1 MKILRSVRSQL
12 TLAFTAILMC
22 CSLQQSWAQSVQQ
35 GITLEYKGS
44 NPKTPMAGVSVTAAN
59 AGSVMSGDDGC
70 FELRFRTLRTGDQIQ
85 FRRIELNGYEVMN
98 TEALEVARVAR
109 QEGNAE
115 ADRLPIVMVQ
125 SQMLRQLRDG
135 YRSVAVERY
144 KRQLREA
151 EAEAEKL
158 RQQGQLQEQEFN
170 ERLDALEADYDE
182 KLGKLETYIDRYARI
197 DLSDLDADEQQIVEL
212 VKAGKFDEA
221 LQIYDSQNLASR
233 LSQSRA
239 ERQKLEEARQQ
250 IALAEQ
256 QKADENQRLRQSIER
271 QVLLLRMAGGQDNLQ
286 KIYDIVRL
294 TFQADTTDWEA
305 RRDYAKTLFEKGLT
319 QQSIDVLTTGIALC
333 DDPYGQGMMHL
344 DIMDAYQNIGETDNA
359 YHQALEARS
368 ALWPLRETNYQVLS
382 RALPAFTSIEVLYL
396 LEKGDILSCQSAVER
411 VTENWSPDSLNFYS
425 LQSYLL
431 MLTTLS
437 DYYSRTADHKHS
449 LWSAHEAIQLGQK
462 VSQQFPS
469 STLLNDALANGCSI
483 FAVEGLHDEAVEAA
497 RQCSSLWE
505 KVAQKGINRSLLPHS
520 ALHYL
525 LMAEAMTMLED
536 YSMLEAVITS
546 EQQLHI
552 FEQLQNHYPDLKLDF
567 IAGYKLLQ
575 VELLLHKGALAE
587 AQALTDK
594 ALTYLEQTNDV
605 MASFN
610 RPVFEAKNLLAQG
623 RPAEAAIRI
632 QQAIDICEALYAA
645 DNDAWMADNLCQYYL
660 LLASCQAATGDRKAY
675 NKTMKRAERIAVFE
689 IDTLRINNTKN
700 KYHL

>member
-1 MKILRSVRSQL
+1 MKILRSVRSLL
-12 TLAFTAILMC
+12 TLAFTAVLMC
-22 CSLQQSWAQSVQQ
+22 CSLQQGWAQSVQQ

-109 QEGNAE
+109 QEGNVE
-115 ADRLPIVMVQ
+115 ADRLPIVMVS

-170 ERLDALEADYDE
+170 ERLDALEAEYDE

-221 LQIYDSQNLASR
+221 LQIYDRQDLASR

-305 RRDYAKTLFEKGLT
+305 RRDYAKTLFEQGLISESE
-319 QQSIDVLTTGIALC
+319 QVLNAGIATTT
-333 DDPYGQGMMHL
+333 DDLARGMMYL
-344 DIMDAYQNIGETDNA
+344 DLMDSRWNA
-359 YHQALEARS
+359 DDIEQALSYANVAEGILS
-368 ALWPLRETNYQVLS
+368 PLADGNYTIYT
-382 RALPAFTSIEVLYL
+382 RALPAYAFIQLQYNL
-396 LEKGDILSCQSAVER
+396 LNGLTDNCPKVVSHIKEHWNPDTLNANSLSSYIALLGSM
-411 VTENWSPDSLNFYS
+411 TDYYS
-425 LQSYLL
+425 LQL
-431 MLTTLS
+431 
-437 DYYSRTADHKHS
+437 DHKQS
-449 LWSAHEAIQLGQK
+449 LWCVEQGIELGRCMQR
-462 VSQQFPS
+462 QFPTH
-469 STLLNDALANGCSI
+469 STLFEIYSAACSTYALEGLVDLATDAARNSVHLLNDILQKHIPSI
-483 FAVEGLHDEAVEAA
+483 
-497 RQCSSLWE
+497 
-505 KVAQKGINRSLLPHS
+505 LLP
-520 ALHYL
+520 
-525 LMAEAMTMLED
+525 D
-536 YSMLEAVITS
+536 VAVSLFLIS
-546 EQQLHI
+546 E
-552 FEQLQNHYPDLKLDF
+552 
-567 IAGYKLLQ
+567 
-575 VELLLHKGALAE
+575 
-587 AQALTDK
+587 
-594 ALTYLEQTNDV
+594 ALTYCEQYALADSIIMWEEQFQLFQNYETKFSDFNPEASGCYRLAKVAVLLHNGKTDDAEKLADEAFNYLNDEQIK
-605 MASFN
+605 FW
-610 RPVFEAKNLLAQG
+610 RPVTLGRIRQAQGSISEAIHYYQDAISACQELNAENPSAWITDNICSYSLLLAQQY
-623 RPAEAAIRI
+623 A
-632 QQAIDICEALYAA
+632 QQ
-645 DNDAWMADNLCQYYL
+645 
-660 LLASCQAATGDRKAY
+660 GDRRQFDKMIKQAKKHAIFGY
-675 NKTMKRAERIAVFE
+675 NLQKLDQIRKTYK
-689 IDTLRINNTKN
+689 
-700 KYHL
+700 